1 MRRNQRFGIAAVMAG
16 ALAVSAVAATGA
28 SAHRATT
35 ASSSLAGTTINV
47 AIAYPAPKA
56 DLAKFTKQT
65 GIKVNWDY
73 VQWDALQ
80 TKIAAAAE
88 AHSYFADVADVD
100 WSKVGEYYATKW
112 FMPLNKY
119 FPLSSVRAQYPQAP
133 AFIRNGELL
142 GHADGRVAA
151 GHDRQHRRTSRR
163 PGSRRTRRRSPS
175 TRPTSRRS
183 QRRPRPRTRWTSRS
197 PRPRASRPTGMR

>member
-1 MRRNQRFGIAAVMAG
+1 M
-16 ALAVSAVAATGA
+16 
-28 SAHRATT
+28 
-35 ASSSLAGTTINV
+35 

-56 DLAKFTKQT
+56 DLAKFTAQT

-73 VQWDALQ
+73 VQWDSLQ

-119 FPLSSVRAQYPQAP
+119 FPLSSVKSQFPQAP
-133 AFIRNGELL
+133 AFIRDGELM
-142 GHADGRVAA
+142 GMPMDGSLLVTTINEKDLKAA
-151 GHDRQHRRTSRR
+151 GVTKDPTTLTQYETDLKAIAVED
-163 PGSRRTRRRSPS
+163 RRSS
-175 TRPTSRRS
+175 
-183 QRRPRPRTRWTSRS
+183 TRWTSRS
-197 PRPRASRPTGMR
+197 PRPRASRPTGTR